1 MRFWTEMRYSLPE
14 VLILF
19 LSRLIEIYY
28 YLILARVLMSWF
40 VQDRGNR
47 IYQFLYSI
55 TEPVLAPIRRII
67 PSMGLDFSPI
77 VAFLLLQIIS
87 RMLLSLIN

>member
-1 MRFWTEMRYSLPE
+1 MRYSLPE

-19 LSRLIEIYY
+19 VARLITIYY

-40 VQDRGNR
+40 VQDPNNR
-47 IYQFLYSI
+47 IYHFLYSI
-55 TEPVLAPIRRII
+55 TEPVLGPIRRIL

-77 VAFLLLQIIS
+77 VAFILLQLVS
-87 RMLLSLIN
+87 RMLLSFIN